1 MLAWLGDLGRLY
13 WGLLY
18 WNSRKTLF
26 RLRGASGRAPCQHP
40 SDSGAAGKTGCEACS
55 GWRSRQRFRRL
66 CPLLAETDDGRRVCS
81 VGAAQV
87 RPFWG
92 RAVLVYGGSLAAAAV
107 LAVLSVYVGFRVIG
121 YRVPLGVVAWPP
133 AWGRIQQ
140 ARADY
145 FYRMA
150 LSSFASGDVRQ
161 SYLALNQVYALD
173 PSNSDAARLLAQFT
187 QVSSP
192 DYSDAIYT
200 RLILEHHADFEQVAQ
215 TWFRA
220 LVARGDLVGVRR
232 LSARMLRVGAVHVPA
247 WTQALLFS
255 ERMTGDTDETDRLL
269 AGPEPIPAEA
279 RSVLELQR
287 SLRTG
292 DAAGRQ
298 RALTLYIGGATAT
311 FEIYFAL
318 YRLIDLGRAADV
330 AAFVEGKDGAALD
343 AYDREAIKLAAYS
356 ALGWNA
362 LAQKEVDLL
371 LENGVTLP
379 AITLVCSN
387 LIRYP
392 DSEGAERV
400 FARLDRAPLPATV
413 ENTGAHMAL
422 LCMAGVNGLKPRGRQ
437 EADTVGRIVGGS
449 FPVWSRVRDFFEA
462 PTDGKNPATVLPVLA
477 QLPLEAAYALIDH
490 YHAAA
495 P

>member
-1 MLAWLGDLGRLY
+1 
-13 WGLLY
+13 
-18 WNSRKTLF
+18 
-26 RLRGASGRAPCQHP
+26 
-40 SDSGAAGKTGCEACS
+40 
-55 GWRSRQRFRRL
+55 
-66 CPLLAETDDGRRVCS
+66 
-81 VGAAQV
+81 
-87 RPFWG
+87 
-92 RAVLVYGGSLAAAAV
+92 
-107 LAVLSVYVGFRVIG
+107 
-121 YRVPLGVVAWPP
+121 
-133 AWGRIQQ
+133 
-140 ARADY
+140 
-145 FYRMA
+145 
-150 LSSFASGDVRQ
+150 
-161 SYLALNQVYALD
+161 
-173 PSNSDAARLLAQFT
+173 
-187 QVSSP
+187 
-192 DYSDAIYT
+192 
-200 RLILEHHADFEQVAQ
+200 
-215 TWFRA
+215 
-220 LVARGDLVGVRR
+220 
-232 LSARMLRVGAVHVPA
+232 
-247 WTQALLFS
+247 
-255 ERMTGDTDETDRLL
+255 
-269 AGPEPIPAEA
+269 
-279 RSVLELQR
+279 VLELQR